1 MQEKRKKKL
10 FTNRSIGFYKKQKIG
25 NLLVVLFG
33 LPFLLIGQ
41 TLQKFEY
48 AQPKMGTEFR
58 LVFYTTDSIKAN
70 KAAEIAFQRID
81 ALNQIFS
88 DYEASSELSRLS
100 LSAGSGQK
108 VQVSKE
114 LWEVLSMAQS
124 ISKKSKGAFD
134 ATIGPLTK
142 IWRRAIRQNQFPD
155 KMVLAAA
162 KEKVCYK
169 HLKLH
174 PSTRSVSLTKEGMR
188 LDLGGIA
195 KGYTVDEVYKTLKEQ
210 GITRA
215 LIDGGGDIYAGMP
228 PPDSGAWKV
237 IYISK
242 RTRTLSLDFFDPQ
255 SKTWTKRQENKKV
268 VYLSNAAIASSGNTY
283 KSLEID
289 GTKYSHIINP
299 KTGLGL
305 THNDILNVQS
315 LTCALAD
322 ALASTVSVLSPK
334 KGNRFLKKY
343 IDTKLSEGVY

>member
-1 MQEKRKKKL
+1 MKEKRKKGPYTKQL
-10 FTNRSIGFYKKQKIG
+10 IGFYQQKKIG
-25 NLLVVLFG
+25 SLLFLLG
-33 LPFLLIGQ
+33 LPLLLLSQ
-41 TLQKFEY
+41 TLERFEY
-48 AQPKMGTEFR
+48 TQAKMGTEFR

-70 KAAEIAFQRID
+70 KTAAAAFQRID

-100 LSAGSGQK
+100 ISAGSGQK
-108 VQVSKE
+108 IPVSKE
-114 LWEVLSMAQS
+114 LWEVLSMAQA

-134 ATIGPLTK
+134 VTIGPLSK

-155 KMVLAAA
+155 KMALEAAQ
-162 KEKVCYK
+162 EKVCYK

-174 PSTRSVSLTKEGMR
+174 PATRSVSLKKEGMR

-195 KGYTVDEVYKTLKEQ
+195 KGYTVDEVYKVLKER

-228 PPDSGAWKV
+228 PPDAGAWKV

-242 RTRTLSLDFFDPQ
+242 RTRTPSLDFFDPEA
-255 SKTWTKRQENKKV
+255 KTWTQRQENEKV
-268 VYLSNAAIASSGNTY
+268 VYLANKAIASSGNTY
-283 KSLEID
+283 KFLEVD
-289 GTKYSHIINP
+289 GVKYSHIIHP

-305 THNDILNVQS
+305 THNDILNVEAP
-315 LTCALAD
+315 TCALAD

-343 IDTKLSEGVY
+343 LGSKLSGGVY